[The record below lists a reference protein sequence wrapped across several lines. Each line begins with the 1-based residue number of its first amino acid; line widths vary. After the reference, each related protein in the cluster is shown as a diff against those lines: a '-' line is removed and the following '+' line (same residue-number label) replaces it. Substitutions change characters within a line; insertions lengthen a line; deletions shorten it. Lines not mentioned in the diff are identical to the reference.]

1 MNPSGINTP
10 PVTPTHSF
18 NPEVLLG
25 DLQDVRAAAAESLK
39 ESFKLLATALS
50 GKNSAAEANGL
61 QELEAP
67 VNISRNVNDMTLRIG
82 LLQDALNQLMQQVS
96 RTEIKMR
103 MNELQKENQKELQR
117 FEEQMAKAAEAA
129 EKAQESQK
137 KGNIFEAVS
146 NWIQAAISVVSAV
159 FTLISAVGQILT
171 NPVGAAGLIVAG
183 VALIGVAAVQITLA
197 IDATMRAAGQEGFL
211 SETQKE
217 QMQLAAQIMG
227 YIAIAGSMIGLV
239 GGIVV
244 ALGQAG
250 KAAGALAGKE
260 IGRLAATK
268 LVATGMK
275 EAATKTTNMTIARVA
290 KYAFEEAMKPLTKLG
305 LQMALVQIAG
315 QSANAINKGVSA
327 HEIAK
332 LDKEASDLLAE
343 ADLAEAAAK
352 AIAAQIAKLRAL
364 IEQMQ
369 EQLEDMVEQ
378 GQQTLSIIFGAI
390 DESASSMTRI
400 HQSSSA

>member
-1 MNPSGINTP
+1 MNSSGINTP
-10 PVTPTHSF
+10 SVTPTHSF
-18 NPEVLLG
+18 DPTALLG
-25 DLQDVRAAAAESLK
+25 DLDDVRTSAAKSLQ
-39 ESFKLLATALS
+39 ESFKLLGTLIS
-50 GKNSAAEANGL
+50 GGTTSGPANGT

-96 RTEIKMR
+96 RTEIKQR
-103 MNELQKENQKELQR
+103 MSEMQKENQKELDR
-117 FEEQMAKAAEAA
+117 FQEQMTKAAEAA

-146 NWIQAAISVVSAV
+146 NWIQAAISVVSAI

-197 IDATMRAAGQEGFL
+197 IDATMRAAGKEGFL
-211 SETQKE
+211 TDDQKSK
-217 QMQLAAQIMG
+217 MKLAAEIMG

-239 GGIVV
+239 GGVV
-244 ALGQAG
+244 IALGQAG

-260 IGRLAATK
+260 IGRMAAAK

-275 EAATKTTNMTIARVA
+275 EGITKTTDMTIARVA
-290 KYAFEEAMKPLTKLG
+290 KYAFEEAMKPLMKLG
-305 LQMALVQIAG
+305 AQLALVQILG
-315 QSANAINKGVSA
+315 QTSNAITKGVGA
-327 HEIAK
+327 IEVAK
-332 LDKEASDLLAE
+332 LDQQASDLLAE

-352 AIAAQIAKLRAL
+352 AIAAMIAKLQAL
-364 IEQMQ
+364 IEQLQ
-369 EQLEDMVEQ
+369 QQLEDMVEQ

-400 HQSSSA
+400 HQTTSA